1 MLGLWWGGA
10 LIVGCKMGISASVD
24 ASTTE
29 IWAPYSPRTLIEAS
43 FDRGLGD
50 QMLLVSHVWWEPAFL
65 ELGKGS

>member
-1 MLGLWWGGA
+1 MLGSWRGGA
-10 LIVGCKMGISASVD
+10 LIVGCKMGILASVD

-29 IWAPYSPRTLIEAS
+29 TKAPNSPRTLIEAS

-50 QMLLVSHVWWEPAFL
+50 QMLLVSHVGWEPASL

>member
-1 MLGLWWGGA
+1 MAVVEVDFSMSDVGVIWWGGA
-10 LIVGCKMGISASVD
+10 LFGGCKRDITASVD

-50 QMLLVSHVWWEPAFL
+50 
-65 ELGKGS
+65 

>member
-10 LIVGCKMGISASVD
+10 LFGGCKRGISASVD
-24 ASTTE
+24 AFTAE

-50 QMLLVSHVWWEPAFL
+50 QMLLVSHVGWEAAFL

>member
-10 LIVGCKMGISASVD
+10 LIEGCKRGISASID
-24 ASTTE
+24 AFTTE
-29 IWAPYSPRTLIEAS
+29 ITAPYSPRTHIEAS

-50 QMLLVSHVWWEPAFL
+50 QMLLVSPLGWEAASL